1 MRIVPPFI
9 LFLYAATIIIII
21 ISFPLVASSS
31 SQSEAAS
38 VDNKVLW
45 VELNE
50 PITAAS
56 AENVAAAVRE
66 ASTGNYNAML
76 ISLDTFG
83 GSADST
89 FKIIDSMQSSSVPVI
104 GYVYPAG
111 KQALSAGTII
121 LMASDYAAMA
131 PYSTIGSSQPV
142 IGTEPTNESKFVN
155 AIKEKLTALAELHAR
170 NSTQVARFVT
180 DNDNLTPEKALK
192 NHVIEVIANSPTDL
206 LTRANG
212 VKVRTLAG
220 SEVVLNTLNTQ
231 LVKYE
236 SSVRVSLLRILSD
249 PIISTAFLSIGIL
262 ALIMGL
268 SSPGFGAEV
277 LGAAL
282 LVLGLIGQ
290 GFDVNWAALALM
302 GIGAGL
308 LIFELHVHGFGI
320 IGIGG
325 IIVLAVGMAILV
337 AQPVTPMLVQ
347 TSRITDIIITLSLL
361 LIPFVGLFGFLMYK
375 AYKVTKIKRVFTK
388 YPTGKG
394 RAIDDISPVKEGYVV
409 IGGEYWKAKSSVN
422 IKAGSEVIAVDHN
435 SGILSVEPTT
445 NEQADLPK

>member
-1 MRIVPPFI
+1 MRIVLLI
-9 LFLYAATIIIII
+9 LFLSAIL
-21 ISFPLVASSS
+21 FPLVASH
-31 SQSEAAS
+31 SEA
-38 VDNKVLW
+38 DRKVLW

-56 AENVAAAVRE
+56 AENVAAAVQE
-66 ASTGNYNAML
+66 ASTGKYDAIL

-89 FKIIDSMQSSSVPVI
+89 FKIIDNIQSSNVPVI

-111 KQALSAGTII
+111 KHALSAGTII

-142 IGTEPTNESKFVN
+142 IGTEPTNETKFVN
-155 AIKEKLTALAELHAR
+155 AIVAKLVTLAELHGR

-192 NHVIEVIANSPTDL
+192 NHVIEAIAENPQDL
-206 LTRANG
+206 LTKAHG
-212 VKVRTLAG
+212 AKVRTLAG
-220 SEVVLNTLNTQ
+220 EVVLDTLNAQ

-236 SSVRVSLLRILSD
+236 PSVRVSLLRILSD
-249 PIISTAFLSIGIL
+249 PIVSTMFLSIGVL
-262 ALIMGL
+262 ALILGL
-268 SSPGFGAEV
+268 STPGFGAEV
-277 LGAAL
+277 LGAVL
-282 LVLGLIGQ
+282 LVLGIIGQ
-290 GFDVNWAALALM
+290 GFDVNWAALVLM

-308 LIFELHVHGFGI
+308 LVFELHVHGFGI
-320 IGIGG
+320 IGVGG
-325 IIVLAVGMAILV
+325 VLVLAVGMALLV
-337 AQPVTPMLVQ
+337 AQPVNPVLVP
-347 TSRITDIIITLSLL
+347 TSRTTEIIATLSML

-375 AYKVTKIKRVFTK
+375 AYKATKIKRVITK

-394 RAIDDISPVKEGYVV
+394 RAVDDISPDKVGYVV
-409 IGGEYWKAKSSVN
+409 IGGEYWKAKSTAN
-422 IKAGSEVIAVDHN
+422 IKAGSTVKAVGDIN
-435 SGILSVEPTT
+435 GILSVEPI